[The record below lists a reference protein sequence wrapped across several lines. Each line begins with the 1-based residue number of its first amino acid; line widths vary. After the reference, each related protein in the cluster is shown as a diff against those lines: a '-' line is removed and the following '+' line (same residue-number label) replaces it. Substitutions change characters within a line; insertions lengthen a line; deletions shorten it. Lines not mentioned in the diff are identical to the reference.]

1 MGAVRSVLGIMENA
15 IELHNVSID
24 YYLDNEDAYSIKNAL
39 LNFYAKAKKP
49 QAKIFRALNNLS
61 FNIANGEK
69 VGIIGLNGSGKTTL
83 LRTVAGIFEPSLGQ
97 VNINGIVS
105 PLLDFNTGFEQNL
118 NGYENIK
125 IRLMF
130 LGLSKKEAEEKI
142 PAIVE
147 FSELGDFIHQP
158 VRTYSAGMGLRLA
171 FAASTSIHPEI
182 LVADEV
188 IGTGDAQFAI
198 KAKKRLEEFLS
209 LDCTMVLSSHS
220 MDLVRN
226 FCNRIIWLRNGE
238 IVADGDV
245 GGVIKEY
252 EKSNS

>member
-1 MGAVRSVLGIMENA
+1 MNA

-39 LNFYAKAKKP
+39 LNFYVKARKP
-49 QAKIFRALNNLS
+49 KPKTFRALNNLS
-61 FNIANGEK
+61 FNVANGEK

-83 LRTVAGIFEPSLGQ
+83 LRTVSGIFQPSSGKIKIHG
-97 VNINGIVS
+97 VVS
-105 PLLDFNTGFEQNL
+105 PLLDFHTGFEPNL
-118 NGYENIK
+118 TGFENVK

-142 PAIVE
+142 PSIVE
-147 FSELGDFIHQP
+147 FSELGDFIYQP
-158 VRTYSAGMGLRLA
+158 VRTYSTGMSLRLA
-171 FAASTSIHPEI
+171 FAASTSINPEI

-188 IGTGDAQFAI
+188 IGTGDAQFAL
-198 KAKKRLEEFLS
+198 KAKKRLESFLS

-238 IVADGDV
+238 IIADGSTDD
-245 GGVIKEY
+245 VIKEY
-252 EKSNS
+252 EKSNVPSL

>member
-1 MGAVRSVLGIMENA
+1 MNA
-15 IELHNVSID
+15 IELHKVSID
-24 YYLDNEDAYSIKNAL
+24 YYLDNEDAYSLKNAV

-49 QAKIFRALNNLS
+49 VAKTFRALDNIS
-61 FNIANGEK
+61 FSIANGEK
-69 VGIIGLNGSGKTTL
+69 LGIIGLNGSGKTTL
-83 LRTVAGIFEPSLGQ
+83 LRTVSGIFQPSKGK
-97 VNINGIVS
+97 VKINGIVS

-118 NGYENIK
+118 TGIENIK

-130 LGLSKKEAEEKI
+130 LGLSRLEAEEQI
-142 PAIVE
+142 PSIIE

-158 VRTYSAGMGLRLA
+158 VRTYSAGMSLRLA
-171 FAASTSIHPEI
+171 FAASTAIHPEI

-198 KAKKRLEEFLS
+198 KAKKRLENFLS

-226 FCNRIIWLRNGE
+226 YCSRIIWLKNGE
-238 IVADGDV
+238 VIADGDSEK
-245 GGVIKEY
+245 VIKEY
-252 EKSNS
+252 EKSNC

>member
-1 MGAVRSVLGIMENA
+1 MKA

-24 YYLDNEDAYSIKNAL
+24 YYLDNEDAYSFKNAL

-49 QAKIFRALNNLS
+49 VAKTFRALNNLS
-61 FNIANGEK
+61 FSVANGEK

-83 LRTVAGIFEPSLGQ
+83 LRTVSGIFQPSEGR
-97 VNINGIVS
+97 VKINGIVS
-105 PLLDFNTGFEQNL
+105 PLLDFHTGFEQNL
-118 NGYENIK
+118 TGIENIK

-130 LGLSKKEAEEKI
+130 LGLSKAEAEEKL
-142 PAIVE
+142 PSIVE

-158 VRTYSAGMGLRLA
+158 VRTYSTGMSLRLA

-182 LVADEV
+182 LIADEV

-198 KAKKRLEEFLS
+198 KAKTRLENFLS

-226 FCNRIIWLRNGE
+226 FCNRIVWLKNGQ
-238 IVADGDV
+238 IIADGDV
-245 GGVIKEY
+245 DSVIREY
-252 EKSNS
+252 ERSNSL

>member
-1 MGAVRSVLGIMENA
+1 MNA
-15 IELHNVSID
+15 IELHKVSID
-24 YYLDNEDAYSIKNAL
+24 YYLDNEDAYSLKNAV

-49 QAKIFRALNNLS
+49 VAKTFRALDNIS
-61 FNIANGEK
+61 FSIANGEK
-69 VGIIGLNGSGKTTL
+69 LGIIGLNGSGKTTL
-83 LRTVAGIFEPSLGQ
+83 LRTVSGIFQPSKGK
-97 VNINGIVS
+97 VKINGIVS

-118 NGYENIK
+118 TGIENIK

-130 LGLSKKEAEEKI
+130 LGLSRLEAEEKI
-142 PAIVE
+142 PSIVE

-158 VRTYSAGMGLRLA
+158 VRTYSAGMSLRLA
-171 FAASTSIHPEI
+171 FAASTAIHPEI

-198 KAKKRLEEFLS
+198 KAKKRLENFLS

-226 FCNRIIWLRNGE
+226 YCSRIIWLKNGE
-238 IVADGDV
+238 VIADGDSEK
-245 GGVIKEY
+245 VIKEY
-252 EKSNS
+252 EKSNC

>member
-1 MGAVRSVLGIMENA
+1 MMKA
-15 IELHNVSID
+15 IELHNVSLD

-39 LNFYAKAKKP
+39 LNFYAKAQKP
-49 QAKIFRALNNLS
+49 VAKTFRALNDLS
-61 FNIANGEK
+61 FNINNGEK

-83 LRTVAGIFEPSLGQ
+83 LRTISGIFEPSEGK
-97 VNINGIVS
+97 VKIHGVVS

-118 NGYENIK
+118 TGFENIK

-130 LGLSKKEAEEKI
+130 LGLSKAEAEEKI
-142 PAIVE
+142 PSIVE
-147 FSELGDFIHQP
+147 FSELGEFIHQP
-158 VRTYSAGMGLRLA
+158 VRTYSAGMALRLA
-171 FAASTSIHPEI
+171 FAASTSIYPEI

-198 KAKKRLEEFLS
+198 KAKKRLENFLS

-226 FCNRIIWLRNGE
+226 FCNRIIWLRNGQ
-238 IVADGDV
+238 IVIDGDV
-245 GGVIKEY
+245 EDVIKEY
-252 EKSNS
+252 EKFND

>member
-1 MGAVRSVLGIMENA
+1 MNA

-39 LNFYAKAKKP
+39 LNFYVKARKP
-49 QAKIFRALNNLS
+49 KPKTFRALNNLS
-61 FNIANGEK
+61 FNVANGEK

-83 LRTVAGIFEPSLGQ
+83 LRTVSGIFQPSSGKIKIHG
-97 VNINGIVS
+97 VVS
-105 PLLDFNTGFEQNL
+105 PLLDFHTGFEPNL
-118 NGYENIK
+118 TGFENVK

-142 PAIVE
+142 PSIVE
-147 FSELGDFIHQP
+147 FSELGDFIYQP
-158 VRTYSAGMGLRLA
+158 VRTYSTGMSLRLA
-171 FAASTSIHPEI
+171 FAASTSINPEI

-188 IGTGDAQFAI
+188 NGTGDAQFAL
-198 KAKKRLEEFLS
+198 KAKKRLESFLS

-238 IVADGDV
+238 IIADGSTDD
-245 GGVIKEY
+245 VIKEY
-252 EKSNS
+252 EKSNVPSL

>member
-1 MGAVRSVLGIMENA
+1 MGAVYTVLGVMNA
-15 IELHNVSID
+15 IELQNVSID

-49 QAKIFRALNNLS
+49 MAKTFRALDGLS
-61 FNIANGEK
+61 FSITNGEK

-83 LRTVAGIFEPSLGQ
+83 LRTMSGIFQPSQGK
-97 VNINGIVS
+97 VKIHGVVS
-105 PLLDFNTGFEQNL
+105 PLLDFNTGFEPHL
-118 NGYENIK
+118 TGIENIK

-130 LGLSKKEAEEKI
+130 LGLSREKAEEKI
-142 PAIVE
+142 PSIVE
-147 FSELGDFIHQP
+147 FSELGDFIYQP
-158 VRTYSAGMGLRLA
+158 VRTYSAGMTLRLA

-198 KAKKRLEEFLS
+198 KAKKRLENFLS

-226 FCNRIIWLRNGE
+226 YCNRIIWLSNGK
-238 IVADGDV
+238 IVADGDSES
-245 GGVIKEY
+245 VIKDY
-252 EKSNS
+252 EKFNN

>member
-1 MGAVRSVLGIMENA
+1 MNA
-15 IELHNVSID
+15 IELHNISID

-49 QAKIFRALNNLS
+49 MAKTFRALNNLS
-61 FNIANGEK
+61 FNVENGEK

-83 LRTVAGIFEPSLGQ
+83 LRTISGIFEPSEGEVKIQ
-97 VNINGIVS
+97 GIVS

-118 NGYENIK
+118 TGFENIK

-130 LGLSKKEAEEKI
+130 LGLSKLEAESKI
-142 PAIVE
+142 PSIVE
-147 FSELGDFIHQP
+147 FSELGDFIYQP
-158 VRTYSAGMGLRLA
+158 VRTYSAGMALRLA
-171 FAASTSIHPEI
+171 FAASTAIHPEI
-182 LVADEV
+182 LIADEV
-188 IGTGDAQFAI
+188 IGTGDAQFAV

-226 FCNRIIWLRNGE
+226 FCKRLIWLRKGE
-238 IVADGDV
+238 IIADGLVED
-245 GGVIKEY
+245 VIKEY
-252 EKSNS
+252 EKSNSINL

>member
-1 MGAVRSVLGIMENA
+1 MNA

-49 QAKIFRALNNLS
+49 KPKTFRALNNLS
-61 FNIANGEK
+61 FNVANGEK

-83 LRTVAGIFEPSLGQ
+83 LRTVSGIFQPSSGKIKIHG
-97 VNINGIVS
+97 VVS
-105 PLLDFNTGFEQNL
+105 PLLDFHTGFEPNL
-118 NGYENIK
+118 TGFENVK

-142 PAIVE
+142 PSIVE
-147 FSELGDFIHQP
+147 FSELGDFIYQP
-158 VRTYSAGMGLRLA
+158 VRTYSTGMSLRLA

-188 IGTGDAQFAI
+188 IGTGDAQFTL
-198 KAKKRLEEFLS
+198 KAKKRLESFLS

-238 IVADGDV
+238 IVADGAIDE
-245 GGVIKEY
+245 VIKEY
-252 EKSNS
+252 DKSNI

>member
-1 MGAVRSVLGIMENA
+1 MNA

-24 YYLDNEDAYSIKNAL
+24 YYLDNEDAYSFKNAL

-49 QAKIFRALNNLS
+49 MAKTFRALDNLS
-61 FNIANGEK
+61 FTVANGEK

-83 LRTVAGIFEPSLGQ
+83 LRTVSGIFHPSKGK
-97 VNINGIVS
+97 VKIHGTVS
-105 PLLDFNTGFEQNL
+105 PLLDFHTGFEPNL
-118 NGYENIK
+118 TGIENIK

-130 LGLSKKEAEEKI
+130 LGLSRMEAEEKI
-142 PAIVE
+142 PSIVE

-158 VRTYSAGMGLRLA
+158 VRTYSAGMSLRLA

-198 KAKKRLEEFLS
+198 KAKKRLESFLS

-220 MDLVRN
+220 MDLVRSY
-226 FCNRIIWLRNGE
+226 CNRIIWLQNGQ
-238 IVADGDV
+238 IIADGDSES
-245 GGVIKEY
+245 VIKEY